1 MDTNEMDNWAD
12 NWSSSESDET
22 GSSYSEESNSSLR
35 MEAVR
40 VGGERLLLPQG
51 LCENPDVFRE
61 FLSLDTWYSFSE
73 SQRQHLKNFLP
84 TFPESDAEEKD
95 ETIRML
101 LGRENIKFGNPLTE
115 FHKHLRAAHYRPDVS
130 KMRALLRKAQYK
142 DYKRAERWR
151 VYELL
156 KSVLS
161 SRQRLVESVVNGEKP
176 KVCPS
181 PPKRPRTV
189 LAQNVKNRYFQELAL
204 IREEVG
210 ESSQSSE
217 DENYPEGPSSLLN
230 KKQLQQRRQTVVGLL
245 ETSLNSG
252 GGNNDGSGSNN
263 CFGGNETV
271 MQPVLGTLCPG
282 PNPWDPASRL
292 PNSNPYIAQEQ
303 PYMQMLAAHAKRR
316 ANREEHPDLKVDGI
330 TLHDIAQRCKIFKKQ
345 SSSKTVVAKRSK
357 VKACRA
363 APISSVMMEE
373 DGEETSDIEDN
384 GGVLGTVTSTSVL
397 QRDVEEE
404 GIDVEGVDDLPSLPV
419 VIRTINP
426 IRASSPKASKSS
438 TTSGKRL
445 TKGEP
450 PPHIAVDHG
459 LMTIVKKTNEM
470 ASGPDSL
477 TRRLSLESDRS
488 VGSNRTSGNRP
499 RLVDSV
505 QQTEHQV
512 ISPRKVQSRSVSET
526 SSTSQQQSGEPS
538 VVTLRKIA
546 ATSTLDPSWITCHTS
561 QISKSKEVG
570 KENWIIKGDKF
581 TKIVP
586 EDSPPQITVRTS
598 TPAVVVNSGRQTIS
612 TSSTGTNTSN
622 QQQYTV
628 VTPVKTVTS
637 LNTTR
642 PLMTPATLSD
652 LDGID
657 MMDLPVDFDVSSP
670 LSLDDIKPAH
680 PELMQETHACF
691 FSLIRDILTSTPDH
705 RIEMKE
711 LESRVKAWAASP
723 IGPINQ
729 WYTPKLETRLT
740 SAIQFLAGDLPEC
753 VPDDYVPYMEWKANV
768 GAYQWIGAG
777 RDSDHRL
784 VALCDIWLNPSLAK
798 QQPREITVKPPTST
812 AISGSHKGSG
822 NRVNSSGQIG
832 PTTSSRS
839 HHGRS
844 DSNQRPPPLKPSSPK
859 DREIF
864 RMQEKQR
871 FDTPYRAFT
880 YCIAGVESTVGPVRS
895 VQNSNQ
901 ANASNQPSKARGHLL
916 LVDSRPKYV
925 TILELVRD
933 AVARLPNAQGTRAD
947 IVTLLKDSQYLATD
961 AAESVISSV
970 VSGALD
976 KLHCEHD
983 PCVRFDTQRKL
994 WIYLH
999 KGRTAEEFERL
1010 HALGEDMRVIAP
1022 KPRKKR
1028 PNKPKKDTVQNVEF
1042 SSAENAMIVTDSGQT
1057 LQSSAQETS
1066 ATGVCVMSAGNVGSP
1081 LLLQANKP
1089 KVQTQV
1095 RTNAT
1100 ATATVATAA
1109 KKALATT
1116 TEVGGAKSLLSSGTK
1131 TVSPQLL
1138 SRLQQQAALVKRQQ
1152 LAVVTGGEAGQ
1163 KSVSTSTVTAAASL
1177 LPPRTIV
1184 HDIVA
1189 TSRPQQQNIVKKVT
1203 QQQAVS
1209 IATEALAKQGGKSIV
1224 KVLTS
1229 QAATN
1234 TSRGVQRVPQGSQ
1247 TTQQQVIHL
1256 KQQTLTGEP
1265 KLLQKA
1271 TAAIG
1276 GVMKKAT
1283 SSSTGQSHQQVIVMK
1298 QAVAGDQASGSTGQ
1312 QMIVINQ
1319 QPVVV
1324 DSQQLTAKQQKQLQQ
1339 FLNKQHL
1346 EQQQQQQ
1353 TTNAVA
1359 TAAIQQQ
1366 QLQQLLLAKQQ
1377 QQIVNDQQQKTV
1389 VKVQQPQQQQM
1400 IVVKQQG
1407 GNVTTSDGQIVKQQP
1422 GTVQQMILVK
1432 QTSSSSANVGGE
1444 GDGASGTN
1452 STIAAT
1458 TTTATQITQ
1467 QQLQQMLL
1475 LKQQQQQQQQQI
1487 IMVKQ
1492 QDQKSVQVIAQQVPK
1507 SQAQQVTLAQLQQ
1520 LQQQQQQRNAATT
1533 SLLTHPRVV
1542 AHVSSGTMSTVAG
1555 TSLIKPQNQTVGV
1568 SGGSTSGCSGGSNN
1582 GVGGIGGV
1590 GTSVVAKVVTS
1601 TQPSVLTMESL
1612 LAHHKQQSV
1621 TQQVSRAGLTSQYA
1635 VVSLPQTRVVQTSL
1649 PQVVASTSNASGN
1662 VVAVST
1668 VSGETGVSK
1677 ITTAQGVRIPG
1688 LNLAQLGGKQL
1699 LLAASKPQ
1707 ATATL
1712 QGQNVLLGQAA
1723 SGGTLLVGS
1732 GQQGTVTVLQQG
1744 SQQILIQPGTLKTLQ
1759 GLKVIPLTQA
1769 KPQTLQA
1776 GRQQVFARII
1786 NPSSVRPV
1794 LAANIIQQP
1803 QQDST
1808 PIVTTSA
1815 QSTGQTAPA
1824 SATTVV
1830 LKCINSATRSL
1841 T

>member
-1 MDTNEMDNWAD
+1 MEAQEIDNWGD
-12 NWSSSESDET
+12 SWSTSDSDET

-61 FLSLDTWYSFSE
+61 FLSLDTWNSFSE
-73 SQRQHLKNFLP
+73 SQQQYLKNFLP
-84 TFPESDAEEKD
+84 TFPERDEEEKD
-95 ETIRML
+95 ETLRML
-101 LGRENIKFGNPLTE
+101 FSRENIRFGNPLTE
-115 FHKHLRAAHYRPDVS
+115 FHDHLKAAHYRPDVS
-130 KMRALLRKAQYK
+130 KMRTLLRKAQYK

-181 PPKRPRTV
+181 PPKRPRTS
-189 LAQNVKNRYFQELAL
+189 LAQNVKYRYFQELAL

-217 DENYPEGPSSLLN
+217 DENYPEGPTSVLN
-230 KKQLQQRRQTVVGLL
+230 KKQLQLRKQTVVGLL
-245 ETSLNSG
+245 EATVN
-252 GGNNDGSGSNN
+252 GNGEGSGVNN
-263 CFGGNETV
+263 TFGGNETP
-271 MQPVLGTLCPG
+271 MQLVLGTLCPG
-282 PNPWDPASRL
+282 PNPWDPTSRL

-303 PYMQMLAAHAKRR
+303 PYLQMLASHAKRR
-316 ANREEHPDLKVDGI
+316 ANKEEHPDLQVDGI
-330 TLHDIAQRCKIFKKQ
+330 TIHDVVQRCKVFKKQ
-345 SSSKTVVAKRSK
+345 PNSKPIAAKK
-357 VKACRA
+357 VKIKPSKPAQ
-363 APISSVMMEE
+363 ISNIMMEE
-373 DGEETSDIEDN
+373 DGEDASDLDDTSGLVSN
-384 GGVLGTVTSTSVL
+384 FSSVSAIH
-397 QRDVEEE
+397 RDLEEE
-404 GIDVEGVDDLPSLPV
+404 GIDVESVDDLPPLPV
-419 VIRTINP
+419 VLRTVNSV
-426 IRASSPKASKSS
+426 RAASPKTSKSNI
-438 TTSGKRL
+438 GLGNKRL

-450 PPHIAVDHG
+450 PPHSNMDHN
-459 LMTIVKKTNEM
+459 LMTVLKKSTNEM

-477 TRRLSLESDRS
+477 TRRLSVDSDRS
-488 VGSNRTSGNRP
+488 NTSSRISTNRP

-505 QQTEHQV
+505 QQTEHI
-512 ISPRKVQSRSVSET
+512 ISPRKVVARSISET
-526 SSTSQQQSGEPS
+526 SVSQQNPEPT
-538 VVTLRKIA
+538 VVTVRKVA
-546 ATSTLDPSWITCHTS
+546 GTSTLDHSWITNSS
-561 QISKSKEVG
+561 QISKPKEIG
-570 KENWIIKGDKF
+570 KDNWILKDNKF
-581 TKIVP
+581 TKLIP
-586 EDSPPQITVRTS
+586 EESPPQITVRAS
-598 TPAVVVNSGRQTIS
+598 TPLTVGRQNQS
-612 TSSTGTNTSN
+612 TSSTGTNTSS
-622 QQQYTV
+622 QQQPQQFSV

-637 LNTTR
+637 ISTSR

-657 MMDLPVDFDVSSP
+657 MMDLPVDFDESSP
-670 LSLDDIKPAH
+670 ISLDDLKPAH

-729 WYTPKLETRLT
+729 WYTPRLETRLT
-740 SAIQFLAGDLPEC
+740 SAVQFLAGDLPDC

-798 QQPREITVKPPTST
+798 QQPKEIAVKPVTTTTGGTSNLK
-812 AISGSHKGSG
+812 ISG
-822 NRVNSSGQIG
+822 NRTNNCGHIG
-832 PTTSSRS
+832 TTTPSRS
-839 HHGRS
+839 HHSRS
-844 DSNQRPPPLKPSSPK
+844 ESSRPPALKPSSPK
-859 DREIF
+859 DRELF
-864 RMQEKQR
+864 RIQEKQR
-871 FDTPYRAFT
+871 FETPYRAFT
-880 YCIAGVESTVGPVRS
+880 YSIGGIESIVGPVRS

-901 ANASNQPSKARGHLL
+901 SNSGGQPSKARGHLI

-961 AAESVISSV
+961 AAESVLSSV

-983 PCVRFDTQRKL
+983 PCVRFDTQKKL
-994 WIYLH
+994 WVYLH

-1010 HALGEDMRVIAP
+1010 HALGEDIRAVTP
-1022 KPRKKR
+1022 KARKKR
-1028 PNKPKKDTVQNVEF
+1028 PNKPKKEAVQSVEF
-1042 SSAENAMIVTDSGQT
+1042 TSSESAMIVTDSGQT
-1057 LQSSAQETS
+1057 LQQASQEATS
-1066 ATGVCVMSAGNVGSP
+1066 GGVCVMSTSGVGGP
-1081 LLLQANKP
+1081 LLLQTKP

-1095 RTNAT
+1095 RTNA
-1100 ATATVATAA
+1100 ASTATVATAA
-1109 KKALATT
+1109 KKVLATT
-1116 TEVGGAKSLLSSGTK
+1116 TEVKK
-1131 TVSPQLL
+1131 VNQPQ
-1138 SRLQQQAALVKRQQ
+1138 
-1152 LAVVTGGEAGQ
+1152 
-1163 KSVSTSTVTAAASL
+1163 
-1177 LPPRTIV
+1177 TIS
-1184 HDIVA
+1184 VA
-1189 TSRPQQQNIVKKVT
+1189 TDAGV
-1203 QQQAVS
+1203 
-1209 IATEALAKQGGKSIV
+1209 KQGTKSIV
-1224 KVLTS
+1224 KVLTT

-1234 TSRGVQRVPQGSQ
+1234 TNRTVQRIPQGSQ
-1247 TTQQQVIHL
+1247 TTGQQVIHL

-1271 TAAIG
+1271 TATIG

-1283 SSSTGQSHQQVIVMK
+1283 AGTSTGHQQVIVMK
-1298 QAVAGDQASGSTGQ
+1298 QAVAGDQSGATAGQ

-1339 FLNKQHL
+1339 FLNKQQL
-1346 EQQQQQQ
+1346 EQQQQN
-1353 TTNAVA
+1353 TNAVA
-1359 TAAIQQQ
+1359 TAAIQQ

-1377 QQIVNDQQQKTV
+1377 QQIVNDQQKTV
-1389 VKVQQPQQQQM
+1389 VKVQQQPQQQQM

-1407 GNVTTSDGQIVKQQP
+1407 GNVTTSDGQIIKQSA

-1432 QTSSSSANVGGE
+1432 QASTSSANVGSD
-1444 GDGASGTN
+1444 GDSNVVSG
-1452 STIAAT
+1452 TIAAT

-1467 QQLQQMLL
+1467 QQFQQMLL
-1475 LKQQQQQQQQQI
+1475 LKQQQQQQQQQQI

-1492 QDQKSVQVIAQQVPK
+1492 QDQKSVQVLTQQVPK

-1542 AHVSSGTMSTVAG
+1542 AHAG
-1555 TSLIKPQNQTVGV
+1555 VRLPT
-1568 SGGSTSGCSGGSNN
+1568 
-1582 GVGGIGGV
+1582 
-1590 GTSVVAKVVTS
+1590 
-1601 TQPSVLTMESL
+1601 
-1612 LAHHKQQSV
+1612 
-1621 TQQVSRAGLTSQYA
+1621 VSRAGLTSQYA

-1649 PQVVASTSNASGN
+1649 PQVVASTSSASGS

-1668 VSGETGVSK
+1668 VGADSAVSK

-1707 ATATL
+1707 ATATI
-1712 QGQNVLLGQAA
+1712 QGQNVLLGQATG
-1723 SGGTLLVGS
+1723 GGTLLVG
-1732 GQQGTVTVLQQG
+1732 GAQQGTVTVLQQG

-1786 NPSSVRPV
+1786 NPGSVRPV
-1794 LAANIIQQP
+1794 LAANIIQQ
-1803 QQDST
+1803 QQQQPDPTTST
-1808 PIVTTSA
+1808 VTSSA
-1815 QSTGQTAPA
+1815 QSPGPNTSVGTG
-1824 SATTVV
+1824 
-1830 LKCINSATRSL
+1830 KE
-1841 T
+1841 